1 MKISSFALI
10 ALVGCLARAEE
21 EFNMD
26 MEMENTIIN
35 SIKDQVGD
43 SGKFYSYK
51 AHLGKP
57 AMHPELLDGKQICQQ
72 SCFDQIT
79 LAIPSS

>member
-1 MKISSFALI
+1 
-10 ALVGCLARAEE
+10 
-21 EFNMD
+21 MD

-57 AMHPELLDGKQICQQ
+57 AMHPELLDGKQICQ
-72 SCFDQIT
+72 
-79 LAIPSS
+79 